1 MCFFNQRIQRADGV
15 CGAHAL
21 FEQITGIRL
30 TNHSRK
36 STHCHLLCRGKHII
50 GIAYRDGKAL
60 AIFSVTDINRRG
72 VATGDGNDVRQW
84 ILILALSALALA
96 AVCIL
101 FVMTGKKKKKR
112 KKKTSRQ

>member
-1 MCFFNQRIQRADGV
+1 MLPDYI
-15 CGAHAL
+15 
-21 FEQITGIRL
+21 
-30 TNHSRK
+30 K
-36 STHCHLLCRGKHII
+36 SLSAGKHII